1 VSDHLDR
8 RVFADYLTRTRW
20 FAGKGRTFEV
30 TDVRVLGEVPGRV
43 EDSPHVLIHL
53 VEVSYADPAGG
64 AVVDR
69 ELYQVPLAFYEHPQ
83 GRLDHAFIG
92 WWEDPALGWVH
103 AYDAVHDREAMAC
116 WLRSFDAAASGASAG
131 AGSSGTEDGVLAFR
145 RIPGH
150 DLDTTAH
157 SSLFAGEQS
166 NSSVAFGE
174 DSLMK
179 VFRKV
184 TPGVNPDI
192 EIHEVL
198 TGVGSEHV
206 AALYGWLEVDT
217 PGDAGAARGPVMQL
231 AMLQQFLR
239 TATDGW
245 DLALTSVRSL
255 LGSPELRAGDSGGDF
270 APEATRLGEAVADVH
285 RQLAV
290 SFPTE
295 TRGPEAAAA
304 LAAAMNERLDR
315 AVGVVPDLAEHA
327 GRLRALFARVADLGR
342 LEVQRIHGDL
352 HLGQTLRTAKG
363 WKIVD
368 FEGEPAKP
376 LPERA
381 LPDSPWRDIAGMLR
395 SFDYAPR
402 SVEHARPAGDVDT
415 ELTDLRRLRAEEWA
429 HRNRNHFLVAY
440 GGDLTVE
447 QRVLLDAY
455 VADKAVYET
464 VYEARNR
471 PGWLSIP
478 LEALAQIGA

>member
-1 VSDHLDR
+1 MSGTDHLDR
-8 RVFADYLTRTRW
+8 QVFADYLSRTRW
-20 FAGKGRTFEV
+20 FGGKGRPFEV
-30 TDVRVLGEVPGRV
+30 TDIRVIGEVPGRV
-43 EDSPHVLIHL
+43 EDSPHVLVHL
-53 VEVSYADPAGG
+53 VEVTYAEPAG
-64 AVVDR
+64 
-69 ELYQVPLAFYEHPQ
+69 ETEIYQVPLAFYERPQ

-92 WWEDPALGWVH
+92 WWEDPDLGWVH

-116 WLRSFDAAASGASAG
+116 CLRAFISAG
-131 AGSSGTEDGVLAFR
+131 GEQPEGPFIFHRLPVHE
-145 RIPGH
+145 
-150 DLDTTAH
+150 LDPTAH
-157 SSLFAGEQS
+157 STLFSGEQS

-179 VFRKV
+179 IFRKV

-192 EIHEVL
+192 AVHKVL
-198 TGVGSEHV
+198 TELGSDHV
-206 AALYGWLEVDT
+206 AALYGWVEIET
-217 PGDAGAARGPVMQL
+217 PGAEEPVMQL

-245 DLALTSVRSL
+245 ELALSSVRNL
-255 LGSPELRAGDSGGDF
+255 LGSPELHATDSGGDF
-270 APEATRLGEAVADVH
+270 AYEATRLGEAVADVH
-285 RQLAV
+285 RQLAA

-295 TRGPEAAAA
+295 SRGPEAAVA
-304 LAAAMNERLDR
+304 LAAAMNQRLDR
-315 AVGVVPDLAEHA
+315 ALSAVPDLAPHA
-327 GRLRALFARVADLGR
+327 DRVRGVFARVAELGG

-376 LPERA
+376 LAERV
-381 LPDSPWRDIAGMLR
+381 LPDSPWRDVAGMLR
-395 SFDYAPR
+395 SFDYAAR
-402 SVEHARPAGDVDT
+402 SIEHSQPGGEADH
-415 ELTDLRRLRAEEWA
+415 ELADLRRVRVGEWA
-429 HRNRNHFLVAY
+429 NRNRNYFLVAY

-447 QRVLLDAY
+447 QRILLDAY

-478 LEALAQIGA
+478 LEALAQIGG